1 MSIIIS
7 SSLQVRESSLM
18 MACRNGHEEVVK
30 MLLSAGAH
38 VNDQKKVRCTSPMT
52 LGILYPDVRLYSE
65 V

>member
-1 MSIIIS
+1 
-7 SSLQVRESSLM
+7 M
-18 MACRNGHEEVVK
+18 MACEKGHAEVVR

-38 VNDQKKVRCTSPMT
+38 VNGQNKVSCTSPMT

>member
-7 SSLQVRESSLM
+7 SSLQDGWSSLM
-18 MACRNGHEEVVK
+18 MACEKGHAEVVR

-38 VNDQKKVRCTSPMT
+38 VDYHIAVSCTSPMT